1 VLRAELAGPENDES
15 PRCRST
21 GGFAGGG
28 FGQPSISMSRNTIT
42 PITTN
47 AVMSVVIHVAEMT
60 TGVFDKGD
68 QIFLHDRF
76 PFAVLGDV

>member
-1 VLRAELAGPENDES
+1 MRVLEGAASVVRVAGWLRAELLGPENDES

-47 AVMSVVIHVAEMT
+47 AVMSVVLR
-60 TGVFDKGD
+60 D
-68 QIFLHDRF
+68 
-76 PFAVLGDV
+76 DVG